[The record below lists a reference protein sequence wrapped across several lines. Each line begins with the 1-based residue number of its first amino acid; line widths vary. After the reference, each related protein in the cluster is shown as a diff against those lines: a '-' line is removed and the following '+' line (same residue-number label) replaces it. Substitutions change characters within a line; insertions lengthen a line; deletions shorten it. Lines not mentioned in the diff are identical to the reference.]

1 MWPMPLHQW
10 RSFSR
15 SPAPVPSFPTR
26 VSSPCFIAGS
36 SSSFSSTARDAGVST
51 RGLGREK
58 PLLRR
63 RSGSEGWHVR
73 FTMIWLNRYADS
85 VYGIVRL
92 LIGLMF
98 ASHGG
103 QKILGFP
110 PSERGLATNPTG
122 LTAGW
127 IELTCG
133 LLIAVGL
140 LTRLAAFIASGEM
153 AVAYFLTSFSGKTL
167 NHAPSVLERL
177 LPILNK
183 GELPVL
189 FCFIFFFIIFYGPG
203 RWSIDA
209 LIMERAKTTT

>member
-1 MWPMPLHQW
+1 
-10 RSFSR
+10 
-15 SPAPVPSFPTR
+15 
-26 VSSPCFIAGS
+26 
-36 SSSFSSTARDAGVST
+36 
-51 RGLGREK
+51 
-58 PLLRR
+58 
-63 RSGSEGWHVR
+63 
-73 FTMIWLNRYADS
+73 MIWLNRYADS

-153 AVAYFLTSFSGKTL
+153 AVAYFLTSLSGKTL

-177 LPILNK
+177 LPIPNK

>member
-1 MWPMPLHQW
+1 MN
-10 RSFSR
+10 
-15 SPAPVPSFPTR
+15 
-26 VSSPCFIAGS
+26 
-36 SSSFSSTARDAGVST
+36 
-51 RGLGREK
+51 
-58 PLLRR
+58 
-63 RSGSEGWHVR
+63 R
-73 FTMIWLNRYADS
+73 FNRYIVA
-85 VYGIVRL
+85 VYCVVRL
-92 LIGLMF
+92 TIVLMF
-98 ASHGG
+98 ACHGG

-127 IELTCG
+127 IELSCG
-133 LLIAVGL
+133 FLIALGF

-167 NHAPSVLERL
+167 NHALSVLDRV